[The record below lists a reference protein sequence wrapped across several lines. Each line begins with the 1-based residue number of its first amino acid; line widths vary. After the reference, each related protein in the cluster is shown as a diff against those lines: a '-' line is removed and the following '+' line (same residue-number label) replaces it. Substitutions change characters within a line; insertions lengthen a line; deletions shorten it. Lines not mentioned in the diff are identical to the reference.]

1 MTVEESIAFEGTL
14 REKMTL
20 LRIKEEL
27 SKMSYPKTL
36 ALSFHD
42 STNDLY
48 KLFHD
53 ATRTLPRS
61 SEDSLEFQNPS
72 KTLSKLPFNPLP
84 TNQRRVF
91 HGLRKSCLKCPIAKL
106 FLYPSVTLQIPLLL
120 DYPMTL
126 TELSARYLPAR
137 CGSRIH

>member
-1 MTVEESIAFEGTL
+1 
-14 REKMTL
+14 
-20 LRIKEEL
+20 
-27 SKMSYPKTL
+27 MSYRKTL
-36 ALSFHD
+36 ALSSHD
-42 STNDLY
+42 SANDLY

-72 KTLSKLPFNPLP
+72 KALPKLPLDPLP
-84 TNQRRVF
+84 TDQRRVF
-91 HGLRKSCLKCPIAKL
+91 HGLKKSCLKCPVAKI
-106 FLYPSVTLQIPLLL
+106 FLYPSVTLQIRLLL

-126 TELSARYLPAR
+126 TEPSARYLPAR